1 MIACDTN
8 LLVYSV
14 QEESPWHQAARAAL
28 DRVAEGPEAWAL
40 PWPCVHEFLAVVTN
54 PRLFRRPMAM
64 PQALAQV
71 AAWSEAPKI
80 GFLAEIAG
88 YAPTLERA
96 LAESRAIGPL
106 VHDAHIVA
114 LCHLHGVREF
124 WTADRDFSRFP
135 SLRCRNPLVG

>member
-8 LLVYSV
+8 LLVY
-14 QEESPWHQAARAAL
+14 AARDDNAWHAAAL
-28 DRVAEGPEAWAL
+28 ALTRQLATGNEAWGL
-40 PWPCVHEFLAVVTN
+40 PWPCIHEFLAVVTS
-54 PRLFRRPMAM
+54 PRVFKLPTPMAV
-64 PQALAQV
+64 ALATV
-71 AAWSEAPKI
+71 ARWRESPSAQRLGET
-80 GFLAEIAG
+80 AG
-88 YAPTLERA
+88 YEAELEKA